1 MLTPTVL
8 GNGGENISLS
18 LPLWLSLICA
28 HPRPCTSI
36 TFRTCAFPPSLSLSR
51 PFKLAGTLDALALS
65 LPFKHTRACAH
76 AHFPLTVL
84 LCFVRI
90 NEKSSL
96 ALGVISVLGVK

>member
-1 MLTPTVL
+1 MALSHMRAPASVHQYNLPYMRVL
-8 GNGGENISLS
+8 PLS
-18 LPLWLSLICA
+18 LDHSNWQA
-28 HPRPCTSI
+28 QHTS
-36 TFRTCAFPPSLSLSR
+36 S
-51 PFKLAGTLDALALS
+51 LS
-65 LPFKHTRACAH
+65 LPFKHTHACAH